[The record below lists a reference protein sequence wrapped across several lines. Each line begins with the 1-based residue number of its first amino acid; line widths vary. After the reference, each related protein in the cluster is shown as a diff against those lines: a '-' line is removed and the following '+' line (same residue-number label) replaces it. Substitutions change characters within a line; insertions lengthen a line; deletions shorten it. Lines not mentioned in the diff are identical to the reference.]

1 MRVPKKPPDLDHI
14 LRELIQHRD
23 GTNWLA
29 SNPVG
34 PTDYK
39 GRYLHWDELRRLPP
53 PEGLNVKQ
61 YWLLTKIARNSIIKR
76 LPFLDKNNQPFKYC
90 IPDPAAELLHRIDQ
104 NAGGGIR
111 MAEAITNEHTRN
123 VYLINS
129 LMEEA
134 IHSSQLE
141 GAVTT
146 RKVAKQ
152 MLRQKR
158 KPRTKSERMVFNNY
172 AAMEFVREAK
182 NDPLTPAMILELHK
196 IVTKGALSNPE
207 SAGRLRLSIPNE
219 QIKVYDA
226 EGKILHTP
234 PPAETLPKRL
244 DLLCKFANQEKHQHF
259 IHPVIKAILLHFILA
274 YDHPFIDGNGR
285 TARALF
291 YWSMVRQGYWLA
303 EFLSI
308 SQIIKQGPAKYSR
321 AFLCAETD
329 DNDVTYF
336 IMHQLKVITR
346 AIEQLYRYLERK
358 ANELKSAAQLIEKTR
373 LQNKL
378 NYRQIAVLDHAL
390 RHPAAQYQIKEHQTT
405 HNIAY
410 QTARTDLLKLAELG
424 LLLQIKKG
432 LSYVFIAPTDL
443 KERLTQGKG

>member
-1 MRVPKKPPDLDHI
+1 MRIPQKPPDLDHI
-14 LRELIQHRD
+14 LRKLIQSD
-23 GTNWLA
+23 GANWIT
-29 SNPVG
+29 SNPVK

-39 GRYLHWDELRRLPP
+39 GRYLHWDELRLKPP
-53 PEGLNVKQ
+53 PTGLNPKQ
-61 YWLLTKIARNSIIKR
+61 HWLLTKIARNAIIKQ
-76 LPFLDKNNQPFKYC
+76 LPFLDKNNQSFKYC
-90 IPDPAAELLHRIDQ
+90 IPDPAAEMLHQIDQ
-104 NAGGGIR
+104 NASGGIR

-146 RKVAKQ
+146 RKEAKQ

-158 KPRTKSERMVFNNY
+158 KPRAQGERMIFNNY

-182 NDPLTPAMILELHK
+182 NDPLTPAMILELHRV
-196 IVTKGALSNPE
+196 VTRDTLSDPG
-207 SAGRLRLSIPNE
+207 SAGRLRLPNE
-219 QIKVYDA
+219 QINVIDHQ
-226 EGKILHTP
+226 GQVLHNP
-234 PPAETLPKRL
+234 PVSETLPKRL
-244 DLLCKFANQEKHQHF
+244 ELLCNFANQEKYESF
-259 IHPVIKAILLHFILA
+259 IHPVVKAILLHFILA
-274 YDHPFIDGNGR
+274 YDHPFVDGNGR

-308 SQIIKQGPAKYSR
+308 SQIIKQGPAKYGR
-321 AFLCAETD
+321 AFLYTTTD

-336 IMHQLKVITR
+336 IMHQLKVIIR

-358 ANELKSAAQLIEKTR
+358 TNELKSAAQLIEKTR
-373 LQNKL
+373 LKNKL
-378 NYRQIAVLDHAL
+378 NHRQLAILDYAL

-424 LLLQIKKG
+424 LLLKIKEG
-432 LSYVFIAPTDL
+432 LSHVFVTPTDL
-443 KERLTQGKG
+443 KDRLTQEKVAE